1 VVEFLAVAV
10 TVKMPWP
17 VSVTTASHKDQPEVA
32 FTIVSIAD
40 SICVAVE
47 SLVSDAVVAVS
58 EGEVLAAVK
67 VNDPPVASE
76 GMVRMPDENVAV
88 PADIDVQLVPEAAGV
103 PPGVPIAAV
112 MLEAGKAI
120 DSMGYAAEFTERTR

>member
-1 VVEFLAVAV
+1 MLEFVAFAV

-17 VSVTTASHKDQPEVA
+17 VSVTTASHNDQPEVA

-47 SLVSDAVVAVS
+47 SLVSDVVVAVR

-67 VNDPPVASE
+67 VNEPPVASD
-76 GMVRMPDENVAV
+76 GIVRMPDAKVAV
-88 PADIDVQLVPEAAGV
+88 PAEIDDQVVPEAAGV

-112 MLEAGKAI
+112 IVEAGKAT
-120 DSMGYAAEFTERTR
+120 DSIG